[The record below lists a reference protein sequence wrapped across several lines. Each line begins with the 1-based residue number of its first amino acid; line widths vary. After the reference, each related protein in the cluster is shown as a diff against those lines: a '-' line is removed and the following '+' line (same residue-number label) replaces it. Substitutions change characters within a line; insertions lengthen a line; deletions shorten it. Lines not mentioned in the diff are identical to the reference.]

1 MRSGPLIL
9 TFLVGTAL
17 IVLFFIPNYKAQT
30 VNAKLLEWATVIYA
44 FALIL
49 GSISLWNTHA
59 RKIRQKSEGWLY
71 SIVTLVALV
80 AVTVLGVWQG
90 VGEGT
95 LVNRIYNMVNSPLAS
110 TMFALLAF
118 FIASAAFRAFRA
130 RNVEATLLLVTAI
143 LMMIGRVSIGE
154 FIWKG
159 FPGFTEWL
167 LDVPNLAAKRAIAIG
182 VGLGAVSIGLKI
194 ILGIERGYLG
204 IAMAGW
210 RILAI
215 DRRA

>member
-1 MRSGPLIL
+1 VRSGPLVL
-9 TFLVGTAL
+9 TFLVGTTL
-17 IVLFFIPNYKAQT
+17 IALFFIPHHQAQA
-30 VNAKLLEWATVIYA
+30 VNAKLLEWATVVYA

-59 RKIRQKSEGWLY
+59 RKIRQKSDGWPY

-80 AVTVLGVWQG
+80 VVTALGVGQG

-95 LVNRIYNMVNSPLAS
+95 VVSRIYNMVNSPLAS

-130 RNVEATLLLVTAI
+130 RNVEATLLLVTAV
-143 LMMIGRVSIGE
+143 LMMIGRVSLGE

-182 VGLGAVSIGLKI
+182 VGLGAVSIALKI

-204 IAMAGW
+204 
-210 RILAI
+210 RS
-215 DRRA
+215 R

>member
-1 MRSGPLIL
+1 MRNGPLIF
-9 TFLVGTAL
+9 TFLVGAGL
-17 IVLFFIPNYKAQT
+17 IAFFFIPHYKVQNL
-30 VNAKLLEWATVIYA
+30 NAELLEWTTIVYA

-49 GSISLWNTHA
+49 GSVSLWNSHA
-59 RKIRQKSEGWLY
+59 RKIRARSEGWIY
-71 SIVTLVALV
+71 SAVTLTALV
-80 AVTVLGVWQG
+80 VITVLGVWKG
-90 VGEGT
+90 IGETSPVGH
-95 LVNRIYNMVNSPLAS
+95 IYNTVNSPLAS

-154 FIWKG
+154 WIWKG

-182 VGLGAVSIGLKI
+182 VGLGAVSTGLKI
-194 ILGIERGYLG
+194 ILGIERSYLG
-204 IAMAGW
+204 GAK
-210 RILAI
+210 
-215 DRRA
+215 

>member
-1 MRSGPLIL
+1 VRSGPIVL
-9 TFLVGTAL
+9 TFLVGATL
-17 IVLFFIPNYKAQT
+17 IALFFIPHHEAQA
-30 VNAKLLEWATVIYA
+30 VNAELLEWATVVYA

-59 RKIRQKSEGWLY
+59 RKIRLKTDGWPY
-71 SIVTLVALV
+71 SLVTLFALVIVTG
-80 AVTVLGVWQG
+80 LGVWQG

-95 LVNRIYNMVNSPLAS
+95 VVSRIYNMVNSPLAS

-130 RNVEATLLLVTAI
+130 RNVEATLLLVTAV

-182 VGLGAVSIGLKI
+182 VGLGAVSIALKI

-204 IAMAGW
+204 
-210 RILAI
+210 RS
-215 DRRA
+215 R

>member
-1 MRSGPLIL
+1 MRFGPVVL
-9 TFLVGTAL
+9 TFAVGATLIAL
-17 IVLFFIPNYKAQT
+17 YFIPYYRAQA
-30 VNAKLLEWATVIYA
+30 VNAEILEWATIVYA

-59 RKIRQKSEGWLY
+59 RKLKRRSEGWQY
-71 SIVTLVALV
+71 SLVTLA
-80 AVTVLGVWQG
+80 AFSTVTVLGVWQG
-90 VGEGT
+90 VGEGSP
-95 LVNRIYNMVNSPLAS
+95 VSRIYNMVNAPLAS

-130 RNVEATLLLVTAI
+130 RNVEATLLLVTAV

-154 FIWKG
+154 FVWPG
-159 FPGFTEWL
+159 FPAFTEWL

-182 VGLGAVSIGLKI
+182 VGLGAVSTALKI

-204 IAMAGW
+204 
-210 RILAI
+210 RSQ
-215 DRRA
+215 

>member
-1 MRSGPLIL
+1 VRSGPLVL
-9 TFLVGTAL
+9 TFLVGTTL
-17 IVLFFIPNYKAQT
+17 IALFFIPHHNAQT
-30 VNAKLLEWATVIYA
+30 INAKLLEWATVVYA

-59 RKIRQKSEGWLY
+59 RKIRLKSDGWPY

-80 AVTVLGVWQG
+80 VVTALGVGQG

-95 LVNRIYNMVNSPLAS
+95 LVSRIYNMVNSPLAS

-130 RNVEATLLLVTAI
+130 RNVEATLLLVTAV

-182 VGLGAVSIGLKI
+182 VGLGAVSIALKI

-204 IAMAGW
+204 
-210 RILAI
+210 RS
-215 DRRA
+215 R

>member
-1 MRSGPLIL
+1 VRSGPLIL

>member
-1 MRSGPLIL
+1 VRSGPLVL
-9 TFLVGTAL
+9 TFLVGTTIIA
-17 IVLFFIPNYKAQT
+17 LFFIPHYQAQA
-30 VNAKLLEWATVIYA
+30 VNGKLLEWASVVYA

-49 GSISLWNTHA
+49 GSISLWNTHF
-59 RKIRQKSEGWLY
+59 RKIRLKSDGWPY

-80 AVTVLGVWQG
+80 VVTALGVGQG
-90 VGEGT
+90 VAEGT
-95 LVNRIYNMVNSPLAS
+95 LVSRIYNMVNSPLAS

-130 RNVEATLLLVTAI
+130 RNVEATLLLVTAV

-204 IAMAGW
+204 
-210 RILAI
+210 RS
-215 DRRA
+215 R

>member
-1 MRSGPLIL
+1 VRSGPLVL
-9 TFLVGTAL
+9 TFLVGTTL
-17 IVLFFIPNYKAQT
+17 IALFFIPHHNAQT
-30 VNAKLLEWATVIYA
+30 INAKLLEWATAVYA

-59 RKIRQKSEGWLY
+59 RKIRLKSDGWPY

-80 AVTVLGVWQG
+80 VVTALGVGQG

-95 LVNRIYNMVNSPLAS
+95 LVSRIYNMVNSPLAS

-130 RNVEATLLLVTAI
+130 RNVEATLLLVTAV

-182 VGLGAVSIGLKI
+182 VGLGAVSIALKI

-204 IAMAGW
+204 
-210 RILAI
+210 RS
-215 DRRA
+215 R